1 VSKSLVVGSGSPPK
15 MGFIFGG
22 RREGHAGL
30 ELETGTDIETD
41 RLASGRL
48 GRNLR
53 FKDDKRAK
61 SNDTD

>member
-1 VSKSLVVGSGSPPK
+1 

-30 ELETGTDIETD
+30 ELEAGTDIETD

-53 FKDDKRAK
+53 LKEDKRAK
-61 SNDTD
+61 SNDID